1 MHLIN
6 SYANTVILH
15 IEVKNLLQNN
25 CQSNIENQEKNVTI
39 MIEKCLIYRTKKVF
53 I

>member
-15 IEVKNLLQNN
+15 IEVKVFLENN
-25 CQSNIENQEKNVTI
+25 CQSNIENLKK
-39 MIEKCLIYRTKKVF
+39 KCYDHDRKMSHL
-53 I
+53 